1 MLVKSKI
8 VVWVKNR
15 GANVKDVD
23 AAEKAA
29 YLTVR
34 EAMDPLLEYL
44 DVNFEMFSEF
54 LYEDVFGFLMEVVN
68 PLCVVALS

>member
-1 MLVKSKI
+1 M

-44 DVNFEMFSEF
+44 DINFEKFSEF
-54 LYEDVFGFLMEVVN
+54 LFEDVFGFLIQV
-68 PLCVVALS
+68 L